1 MSAIE
6 RGGSPL
12 SSETPE
18 DKQQIENAQKDP
30 QVINGLTEALAG
42 GSRRDRQQAAR
53 IIAGVAKNCPDL
65 LVPHAA
71 ALVDALERPEAQTR
85 WECLDALAQ
94 LVPLDGRACEK
105 AVPGAESALFDE
117 DSGPLRLAA
126 MRFLCRLGAT
136 TEKRSEKVW
145 SLIDEGIQCCHGDLE
160 FQDMLIAV
168 IDFSQGKLAPEVK
181 TALAD
186 RMRFDATNGR
196 GMLKK
201 RAIQIVE
208 NCEN

>member
-1 MSAIE
+1 MV
-6 RGGSPL
+6 PVKTQ
-12 SSETPE
+12 TPE
-18 DKQQIENAQKDP
+18 EKKQVEEAIANPAALNEL
-30 QVINGLTEALAG
+30 IEALSG
-42 GSRRDRQQAAR
+42 GSRRGRQQAAKV
-53 IIAGVAKNCPDL
+53 IAAVAAANSEI

-85 WECLDALAQ
+85 WECLDTLAQ
-94 LVPLDGRACEK
+94 LVPLDGRTCEK
-105 AVPGAESALFDE
+105 AVPGAETALFDE

-145 SLIDEGIQCCHGDLE
+145 PLIDEGIQCWHGDLE
-160 FQDMLIAV
+160 FQDMLIAI

-181 TALAD
+181 AALAD

-196 GMLKK
+196 GILKK

-208 NCEN
+208 NCEK

>member
-1 MSAIE
+1 MKTQ
-6 RGGSPL
+6 
-12 SSETPE
+12 TPE
-18 DKQQIENAQKDP
+18 EKKQVEEAIANPAALNEL
-30 QVINGLTEALAG
+30 IEALSG
-42 GSRRDRQQAAR
+42 GSRRGRQQAAKV
-53 IIAGVAKNCPDL
+53 IAAVAAANSEI

-85 WECLDALAQ
+85 WECLDTLAQ
-94 LVPLDGRACEK
+94 LVPLDGRTCEK
-105 AVPGAESALFDE
+105 AVPGAETALFDE

-145 SLIDEGIQCCHGDLE
+145 PLMDEGIQCWHGDLE
-160 FQDMLIAV
+160 FQDMLIAI

-181 TALAD
+181 VALAD

-208 NCEN
+208 NCEK

>member
-1 MSAIE
+1 MKTQ
-6 RGGSPL
+6 
-12 SSETPE
+12 TPE
-18 DKQQIENAQKDP
+18 EKKQVEEAIANPAALNEL
-30 QVINGLTEALAG
+30 IEALSG
-42 GSRRDRQQAAR
+42 GSRRGRQQAAKV
-53 IIAGVAKNCPDL
+53 IAAVAAANSEI

-85 WECLDALAQ
+85 WECLDTLAQ
-94 LVPLDGRACEK
+94 LVPLDGRTCEK
-105 AVPGAESALFDE
+105 AVPGAETALFDE

-136 TEKRSEKVW
+136 TEKRSEKWWTV
-145 SLIDEGIQCCHGDLE
+145 IYEGILCWHGDLE
-160 FQDMLIAV
+160 LQDMLIAI
-168 IDFSQGKLAPEVK
+168 IDLSHGKVAPEVK
-181 TALAD
+181 AALAD

-208 NCEN
+208 NCEK

>member
-1 MSAIE
+1 MEKKQVEEAIANPAALNE
-6 RGGSPL
+6 L
-12 SSETPE
+12 
-18 DKQQIENAQKDP
+18 I
-30 QVINGLTEALAG
+30 EALSG
-42 GSRRDRQQAAR
+42 GSRRGRQQAAKV
-53 IIAGVAKNCPDL
+53 IAAVAAANSEI

-85 WECLDALAQ
+85 WECLDTLAQ
-94 LVPLDGRACEK
+94 LVPLDGRTCEK
-105 AVPGAESALFDE
+105 AVPGAETALFDE

-145 SLIDEGIQCCHGDLE
+145 PLIDEGIQCWHGDLE
-160 FQDMLIAV
+160 FQDMLIAI

-181 TALAD
+181 AALAD

-208 NCEN
+208 NCEK

>member
-1 MSAIE
+1 MKSQ
-6 RGGSPL
+6 
-12 SSETPE
+12 TPE
-18 DKQQIENAQKDP
+18 EKKQVD
-30 QVINGLTEALAG
+30 EAVVSPAVLDALVAALSD
-42 GSRRDRQQAAR
+42 GSRRGRQQAAK
-53 IIAGVAKNCPDL
+53 IVAGVAAENPEL
-65 LVPHAA
+65 LVPHGT

-85 WECLDALAQ
+85 WECLDALSQ
-94 LVPLDGRACEK
+94 IVPLDGRVCEK
-105 AVPGAESALFDE
+105 AVPGAETALFDE

-126 MRFLCRLGAT
+126 MRFLCRLRAT

-145 SLIDEGIQCCHGDLE
+145 SLIDEGIQCWHGDLE

-168 IDFSQGKLAPEVK
+168 NDFSQGKLAPEVK
-181 TALAD
+181 AALAE

-208 NCEN
+208 NCEK

>member
-1 MSAIE
+1 M
-6 RGGSPL
+6 

-105 AVPGAESALFDE
+105 AESALFDE

>member
-1 MSAIE
+1 MKSQ
-6 RGGSPL
+6 
-12 SSETPE
+12 TPE
-18 DKQQIENAQKDP
+18 EKKQVD
-30 QVINGLTEALAG
+30 EAVVSPAVLDALVAALSD
-42 GSRRDRQQAAR
+42 GSRRGRQQAAK
-53 IIAGVAKNCPDL
+53 IVAGVAAENPEL
-65 LVPHAA
+65 LVPHGT

-85 WECLDALAQ
+85 WECLDALSQ
-94 LVPLDGRACEK
+94 IVPLDGRVCEK
-105 AVPGAESALFDE
+105 AVPGAETALFDE

-126 MRFLCRLGAT
+126 MRFLCRLGDT

-145 SLIDEGIQCCHGDLE
+145 SLIDEGIQCWHGDLE

-168 IDFSQGKLAPEVK
+168 NDFSQGKLAPEVK
-181 TALAD
+181 AALAE

-208 NCEN
+208 NCEK

>member
-1 MSAIE
+1 MKTQ
-6 RGGSPL
+6 
-12 SSETPE
+12 TPE
-18 DKQQIENAQKDP
+18 EKKQVEEAIANPAALNEL
-30 QVINGLTEALAG
+30 IEALSG
-42 GSRRDRQQAAR
+42 GSRRGRQQAAKV
-53 IIAGVAKNCPDL
+53 IAAVAAANSEI

-85 WECLDALAQ
+85 WECLDTLAQ
-94 LVPLDGRACEK
+94 LVPLDGRTCEK
-105 AVPGAESALFDE
+105 AVPGAETALFDE

-145 SLIDEGIQCCHGDLE
+145 PLIDEGIQCWHGDLE
-160 FQDMLIAV
+160 FQDMLIAI

-181 TALAD
+181 AALAD

-201 RAIQIVE
+201 RAVQIVE
-208 NCEN
+208 NCEK

>member
-1 MSAIE
+1 MV
-6 RGGSPL
+6 PVKTQ
-12 SSETPE
+12 TPE
-18 DKQQIENAQKDP
+18 EKKQVEEAIANPAALNEL
-30 QVINGLTEALAG
+30 IEALSG
-42 GSRRDRQQAAR
+42 GSRRGRQQAAKV
-53 IIAGVAKNCPDL
+53 IAAVAAANSEI

-85 WECLDALAQ
+85 WECLDTLAQ
-94 LVPLDGRACEK
+94 LVPLDGRTCEK
-105 AVPGAESALFDE
+105 AVPGAETALFDE

-145 SLIDEGIQCCHGDLE
+145 PLIDEGIQCWHGDLA
-160 FQDMLIAV
+160 FQDMLIA
-168 IDFSQGKLAPEVK
+168 IFDFSQGKLAPEVK
-181 TALAD
+181 AALAD

-208 NCEN
+208 NCEK

>member
-1 MSAIE
+1 MKTQ
-6 RGGSPL
+6 
-12 SSETPE
+12 TPE
-18 DKQQIENAQKDP
+18 EKKQVEEAIANPAALNEL
-30 QVINGLTEALAG
+30 IEALSG
-42 GSRRDRQQAAR
+42 GSRRGRQQAAKV
-53 IIAGVAKNCPDL
+53 IAAVAAANSEI

-85 WECLDALAQ
+85 WACLDTLAQ
-94 LVPLDGRACEK
+94 LVSLDGRTCEK
-105 AVPGAESALFDE
+105 AVPGAETALFDE

-145 SLIDEGIQCCHGDLE
+145 PLIDEGIQCWHGDLE
-160 FQDMLIAV
+160 FQDMLIAI

-181 TALAD
+181 VALAD

-208 NCEN
+208 NCEK

>member
-1 MSAIE
+1 MKSQ
-6 RGGSPL
+6 
-12 SSETPE
+12 TPE
-18 DKQQIENAQKDP
+18 EKKQIEEAIAKPAALNEL
-30 QVINGLTEALAG
+30 VEALSD
-42 GSRRDRQQAAR
+42 GSRRGRQQAAKA
-53 IIAGVAKNCPDL
+53 IAAVAAASSEA
-65 LVPHAA
+65 LVPYAA

-94 LVPLDGRACEK
+94 LVPLDGRTCEK
-105 AVPGAESALFDE
+105 AVPGAETALFDE

-145 SLIDEGIQCCHGDLE
+145 PLIDEGIQCCHGDLE

-201 RAIQIVE
+201 RASQIVE
-208 NCEN
+208 NCEK

>member
-1 MSAIE
+1 MV
-6 RGGSPL
+6 PVKTQ
-12 SSETPE
+12 TPE
-18 DKQQIENAQKDP
+18 EKKQVEEAIANPAALNEL
-30 QVINGLTEALAG
+30 IEALSG
-42 GSRRDRQQAAR
+42 GSRRGRQQAAKV
-53 IIAGVAKNCPDL
+53 IAAVAAANSEI

-85 WECLDALAQ
+85 WECLDTLAQ
-94 LVPLDGRACEK
+94 LVPLDGRTCEK
-105 AVPGAESALFDE
+105 AVPGAETALFDE

-145 SLIDEGIQCCHGDLE
+145 PLIDEGIQCWHGDLE
-160 FQDMLIAV
+160 FQDMLIAI

-181 TALAD
+181 AALAD

-201 RAIQIVE
+201 RTIQIVE
-208 NCEN
+208 NCEK

>member
-1 MSAIE
+1 MKSQ
-6 RGGSPL
+6 
-12 SSETPE
+12 TPE
-18 DKQQIENAQKDP
+18 EKKQVD
-30 QVINGLTEALAG
+30 EAVVSPAVLDALVAALSD
-42 GSRRDRQQAAR
+42 GSRRGRQQAAK
-53 IIAGVAKNCPDL
+53 IVAGVAAENPEL
-65 LVPHAA
+65 LVPHGT

-85 WECLDALAQ
+85 WECLDALSQ
-94 LVPLDGRACEK
+94 IVPLDGRVCEK
-105 AVPGAESALFDE
+105 AVPGAETALFDE

-145 SLIDEGIQCCHGDLE
+145 SLIDEGIQCWHGDLE

-168 IDFSQGKLAPEVK
+168 NDFSQGKLAPEVK
-181 TALAD
+181 AALAE

-208 NCEN
+208 NCEK

>member
-1 MSAIE
+1 MKTQ
-6 RGGSPL
+6 
-12 SSETPE
+12 TPE
-18 DKQQIENAQKDP
+18 EKKQVEEAIANPAALNEL
-30 QVINGLTEALAG
+30 IEALSG
-42 GSRRDRQQAAR
+42 GSRRGRQQAAKV
-53 IIAGVAKNCPDL
+53 IAAVAAANSEI

-85 WECLDALAQ
+85 WECLDTLAQ
-94 LVPLDGRACEK
+94 LVPLDGRTCEK
-105 AVPGAESALFDE
+105 VVPGAETALFDE

-145 SLIDEGIQCCHGDLE
+145 PLIDEGIQCWHGDLE
-160 FQDMLIAV
+160 FQDMLIAI

-181 TALAD
+181 AALAD

-208 NCEN
+208 NCEK

>member
-1 MSAIE
+1 MKTQ
-6 RGGSPL
+6 
-12 SSETPE
+12 TPE
-18 DKQQIENAQKDP
+18 EKKQVEEAIANPAALNEL
-30 QVINGLTEALAG
+30 IEALSG
-42 GSRRDRQQAAR
+42 GSRRGRQQAAKV
-53 IIAGVAKNCPDL
+53 IAAVAAANSEI

-85 WECLDALAQ
+85 WECLDTLAQ
-94 LVPLDGRACEK
+94 LVPLDGRTCEK
-105 AVPGAESALFDE
+105 AVPGAETALFDE

-145 SLIDEGIQCCHGDLE
+145 PLIDEGIQCWHGDLE
-160 FQDMLIAV
+160 FQDMLIAI

-181 TALAD
+181 VALAD

-208 NCEN
+208 NCEK

>member
-1 MSAIE
+1 M
-6 RGGSPL
+6 

-117 DSGPLRLAA
+117 
-126 MRFLCRLGAT
+126 
-136 TEKRSEKVW
+136 
-145 SLIDEGIQCCHGDLE
+145 
-160 FQDMLIAV
+160 
-168 IDFSQGKLAPEVK
+168 
-181 TALAD
+181 
-186 RMRFDATNGR
+186 
-196 GMLKK
+196 
-201 RAIQIVE
+201 E

>member
-1 MSAIE
+1 VKTQ
-6 RGGSPL
+6 
-12 SSETPE
+12 TPE
-18 DKQQIENAQKDP
+18 EKKQVEEAIANPAALNEL
-30 QVINGLTEALAG
+30 IEALSG
-42 GSRRDRQQAAR
+42 GSRRGRQQAAKV
-53 IIAGVAKNCPDL
+53 IAAVAAANSEI

-85 WECLDALAQ
+85 WECLDTLAQ
-94 LVPLDGRACEK
+94 LVPLDGRTCEK
-105 AVPGAESALFDE
+105 AVPGAETALFDE
-117 DSGPLRLAA
+117 ASGPLRLAA

-145 SLIDEGIQCCHGDLE
+145 PLIDEGIQCWHGDLE
-160 FQDMLIAV
+160 FQDMLIAI

-181 TALAD
+181 AALAD

-208 NCEN
+208 NCEK

>member
-1 MSAIE
+1 MKSQ
-6 RGGSPL
+6 
-12 SSETPE
+12 TPE
-18 DKQQIENAQKDP
+18 DKKQIDEAIADP
-30 QVINGLTEALAG
+30 AALSELVEALSD
-42 GSRRDRQQAAR
+42 GSRRGRQQAAK
-53 IIAGVAKNCPDL
+53 IIAGVAAADPDAL
-65 LVPHAA
+65 ASHIT

-94 LVPLDGRACEK
+94 LIPLDGRACEK
-105 AVPGAESALFDE
+105 AIPGAETALFDE

-145 SLIDEGIQCCHGDLE
+145 SLIDEGIQCWHGDLE

-201 RAIQIVE
+201 RASQIVE
-208 NCEN
+208 NCEK

>member
-1 MSAIE
+1 M
-6 RGGSPL
+6 

-117 DSGPLRLAA
+117 DSGPLR
-126 MRFLCRLGAT
+126 FLCRLGAT

>member
-1 MSAIE
+1 MKTQ
-6 RGGSPL
+6 
-12 SSETPE
+12 TPE
-18 DKQQIENAQKDP
+18 ERKQIEEAVVSPD
-30 QVINGLTEALAG
+30 VLDALASALSD
-42 GSRRDRQQAAR
+42 GSRRSRQQAAKV
-53 IIAGVAKNCPDL
+53 IAGVASQDPEL
-65 LVPHAA
+65 IVPHAA

-85 WECLDALAQ
+85 WECLDALGMI
-94 LVPLDGRACEK
+94 VPLDARVCEK
-105 AVPGAESALFDE
+105 AIPGAETALFDE

-145 SLIDEGIQCCHGDLE
+145 SLIDEGIQCWHGDLE

-181 TALAD
+181 AALAD

-208 NCEN
+208 NCEK

>member
-1 MSAIE
+1 MSSESPEEKQHIE
-6 RGGSPL
+6 RAQSN
-12 SSETPE
+12 PE
-18 DKQQIENAQKDP
+18 IIK
-30 QVINGLTEALAG
+30 ALAETLAT
-42 GSRRDRQQAAR
+42 GSRRERQQAAR
-53 IIAGVAKNCPDL
+53 IIAGVAKADPAL
-65 LVPHAA
+65 LASYDA

-85 WECLDALAQ
+85 WECLDALTQ
-94 LVPLDGRACEK
+94 LVPSDARGCEK
-105 AVPGAESALFDE
+105 AIPGAEAALFDE

-145 SLIDEGIQCCHGDLE
+145 SLIDEGIQCYHGDVE

-181 TALAD
+181 AALAD

-201 RAIQIVE
+201 RATQIVE
-208 NCEN
+208 NCEK

>member
-1 MSAIE
+1 MV
-6 RGGSPL
+6 PVKTQ
-12 SSETPE
+12 TPE
-18 DKQQIENAQKDP
+18 EKKQVEEAIANPAALNEL
-30 QVINGLTEALAG
+30 IEALSG
-42 GSRRDRQQAAR
+42 GSRRGRQQAAKV
-53 IIAGVAKNCPDL
+53 IAAVAAANSEI

-85 WECLDALAQ
+85 WECLDTLAQ
-94 LVPLDGRACEK
+94 LVPLDGRTCEK
-105 AVPGAESALFDE
+105 AVPGAETALFDE

-145 SLIDEGIQCCHGDLE
+145 PLIDEGIQCWHGDLE
-160 FQDMLIAV
+160 FQDMLIAI

-181 TALAD
+181 AALAD

-208 NCEN
+208 NCEK

>member
-1 MSAIE
+1 MKSQ
-6 RGGSPL
+6 
-12 SSETPE
+12 TPE
-18 DKQQIENAQKDP
+18 DKKQIDEAIADP
-30 QVINGLTEALAG
+30 AALSELVEALSD
-42 GSRRDRQQAAR
+42 GSRRGRQQAAK
-53 IIAGVAKNCPDL
+53 IIAGVAAADPDAL
-65 LVPHAA
+65 ASHIT

-94 LVPLDGRACEK
+94 LIPLDGRACEK
-105 AVPGAESALFDE
+105 AIPGAETALFDE

-145 SLIDEGIQCCHGDLE
+145 SLIDEGIQCWHGDLE

-168 IDFSQGKLAPEVK
+168 IDFSQGKLAPEVR

-201 RAIQIVE
+201 RASQIVE
-208 NCEN
+208 NCEK

>member
-1 MSAIE
+1 MKTQ
-6 RGGSPL
+6 
-12 SSETPE
+12 TPE
-18 DKQQIENAQKDP
+18 EKKQVEEAIANPAALNEL
-30 QVINGLTEALAG
+30 IEALSG
-42 GSRRDRQQAAR
+42 GSRRGRQQAAKV
-53 IIAGVAKNCPDL
+53 IAAVAAANSEI

-85 WECLDALAQ
+85 WECLDTLAQ
-94 LVPLDGRACEK
+94 LVPLDGRTCEK
-105 AVPGAESALFDE
+105 AVPGAETALFDE
-117 DSGPLRLAA
+117 VSGPLRLAA

-145 SLIDEGIQCCHGDLE
+145 PLIDEGIQCWHGDLE
-160 FQDMLIAV
+160 FQDMLIAI

-181 TALAD
+181 AALAD

-208 NCEN
+208 NCEK

>member
-1 MSAIE
+1 MKTQ
-6 RGGSPL
+6 
-12 SSETPE
+12 TPE
-18 DKQQIENAQKDP
+18 EKKQVEDAIANPAALNEL
-30 QVINGLTEALAG
+30 IEALSG
-42 GSRRDRQQAAR
+42 GSRRGRQQAAKV
-53 IIAGVAKNCPDL
+53 IAAVAAANSEI

-85 WECLDALAQ
+85 WECLDTLAQ
-94 LVPLDGRACEK
+94 LVPLDGRTCEK
-105 AVPGAESALFDE
+105 AIPGAETALFDE

-145 SLIDEGIQCCHGDLE
+145 PLIDEGIQCWHGDLE
-160 FQDMLIAV
+160 FQDMLIAI
-168 IDFSQGKLAPEVK
+168 IDFSQGKLASEVK
-181 TALAD
+181 AALAD

-201 RAIQIVE
+201 RTIQIVE
-208 NCEN
+208 NCEK

>member
-1 MSAIE
+1 
-6 RGGSPL
+6 
-12 SSETPE
+12 
-18 DKQQIENAQKDP
+18 
-30 QVINGLTEALAG
+30 
-42 GSRRDRQQAAR
+42 
-53 IIAGVAKNCPDL
+53 
-65 LVPHAA
+65 
-71 ALVDALERPEAQTR
+71 
-85 WECLDALAQ
+85 
-94 LVPLDGRACEK
+94 
-105 AVPGAESALFDE
+105 
-117 DSGPLRLAA
+117 

-145 SLIDEGIQCCHGDLE
+145 SLIDEGIQCYHGDLE

-181 TALAD
+181 AALAD

>member
-1 MSAIE
+1 MV
-6 RGGSPL
+6 PVKTQ
-12 SSETPE
+12 TPE
-18 DKQQIENAQKDP
+18 EKKQVEEAIANPAALNEL
-30 QVINGLTEALAG
+30 IEALSG
-42 GSRRDRQQAAR
+42 GSRRGRQQAAKV
-53 IIAGVAKNCPDL
+53 IAAVAAANSEI

-85 WECLDALAQ
+85 WECLDTLAQ
-94 LVPLDGRACEK
+94 LVPLDGRTCEK
-105 AVPGAESALFDE
+105 AVPGAETALFDE
-117 DSGPLRLAA
+117 ASGPLRLAA

-145 SLIDEGIQCCHGDLE
+145 PLIDEGIQCWHGDLE
-160 FQDMLIAV
+160 FQDMLIAI

-181 TALAD
+181 AALAD

-208 NCEN
+208 NCEK